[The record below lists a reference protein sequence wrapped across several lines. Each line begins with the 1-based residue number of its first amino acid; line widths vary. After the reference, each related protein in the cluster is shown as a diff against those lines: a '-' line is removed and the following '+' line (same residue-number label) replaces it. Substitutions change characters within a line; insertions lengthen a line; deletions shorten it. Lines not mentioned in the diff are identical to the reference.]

1 MKFAKVLLP
10 FWAIWPRLVMPIC
23 NQISINSSQYSPKIS
38 FLRMFRSATMPFG
51 PSARFQLKLAIKCVN
66 IYQLFYP
73 NLSMSWTGTRGQK
86 LFSKIQVNNASK
98 SIINNFY
105 LKQLPLVVLA
115 SVAVLKFP
123 LIWPISSDP
132 GVYRLEMCATMKR
145 RNPLSVDFA

>member
-1 MKFAKVLLP
+1 
-10 FWAIWPRLVMPIC
+10 
-23 NQISINSSQYSPKIS
+23 
-38 FLRMFRSATMPFG
+38 
-51 PSARFQLKLAIKCVN
+51 
-66 IYQLFYP
+66 
-73 NLSMSWTGTRGQK
+73 MSWTGTRGQK

-132 GVYRLEMCATMKR
+132 GVCRLEMCATMKR
-145 RNPLSVDFA
+145 RNPHSVDFA